1 MKNKIIISLIAITLV
16 LGLIYFS
23 IQVFKKNN
31 ITNEITNYDI
41 FEYNQDTET
50 SINNIVEEEI
60 IVSAESEA
68 AIIKDNIK
76 QENSLI
82 KPIEEKKKD
91 VVKDTKQEEV
101 KIENIKQ
108 KQKKNNIEPVKENV
122 EIDVKENKKE
132 EMKEPVKENIQKEEL
147 EKPTITEEQ
156 TKKTEKTEEK
166 EEQQIIC
173 NHSNLKYYNSKNE
186 AIAEYERIINE
197 WSDKWI
203 NNEIDDE
210 TYYKSC
216 PDGYEIF
223 SCPYCKKW
231 TISLY
236 Y

>member
-1 MKNKIIISLIAITLV
+1 MKIKIIISLIAITLV
-16 LGLIYFS
+16 LGLIYLS
-23 IQVFKKNN
+23 IQVFKLNN
-31 ITNEITNYDI
+31 TTNEITNYDNLD
-41 FEYNQDTET
+41 YNQDTET
-50 SINNIVEEEI
+50 SINNIVEEQ
-60 IVSAESEA
+60 IVISAESEA

-76 QENSLI
+76 QENKLI
-82 KPIEEKKKD
+82 KPIEEKKED
-91 VVKDTKQEEV
+91 VVREVKKEEV
-101 KIENIKQ
+101 KTENIKQ
-108 KQKKNNIEPVKENV
+108 KQQESNIEPIKENIMV
-122 EIDVKENKKE
+122 DVKENKNE
-132 EMKEPVKENIQKEEL
+132 EMKEPVKEDIQKEGL
-147 EKPTITEEQ
+147 EKPKITEEQ
-156 TKKTEKTEEK
+156 TKKTDEKV
-166 EEQQIIC
+166 EQQIIC
-173 NHSNLKYYNSKNE
+173 NHSNFKYYNSKND